1 MGLIS
6 MVNLWLISLNIYIIN
21 HYQSSFTIM
30 VKKKNIIIVDRAYSW
45 HTKLAKLIN
54 ITPTYLITTVYRI
67 YVYIYIYIIIYG
79 FINQLITGGP
89 HIVGITLANLVN
101 ISPAL

>member
-1 MGLIS
+1 
-6 MVNLWLISLNIYIIN
+6 MV
-21 HYQSSFTIM
+21 
-30 VKKKNIIIVDRAYSW
+30 KKNIIIDVDRAYSW

-67 YVYIYIYIIIYG
+67 YVYIYIIIYG